1 MVFHIT
7 NYMRETNTWMIRKG
21 RWILWGTFGFVPI
34 YRNVY
39 WDYLGRRVA
48 WKDSLSG
55 KTEDEKRA
63 IAESERADWGYHPR
77 YEGKYPFSIKT
88 RSQALM
94 NREETLRD
102 TPRIRLHELKGEE
115 QGLLKQKE
123 VQNFIM
129 ITREHNRQP
138 GAFDYKY
145 PQTFYSTFPEVDQ
158 ETYVSIGSD
167 QKRRVHNDVAEL

>member
-7 NYMRETNTWMIRKG
+7 NYMRETNTWMIRKM
-21 RWILWGTFGFVPI
+21 RWIFWSFFGFIPF

-55 KTEDEKRA
+55 KSEADRMAE
-63 IAESERADWGYHPR
+63 AESERADWGYHPR

-88 RSQALM
+88 RKQAEM
-94 NREETLRD
+94 TREETLRD

-115 QGLLKQKE
+115 QGLMKHSE

-129 ITREHNRQP
+129 IMREHNRLP
-138 GAFDYKY
+138 GAFDYRY
-145 PQTFYSTFPEVDQ
+145 PQTFYSTFPEIDQ
-158 ETYVSIGSD
+158 ETYVTVGSD
-167 QKRRVHNDVAEL
+167 